1 MNSLLVFTRFQL
13 LFAALESKMM
23 MVSTVFTILFGVAGP
38 HRFSRTATPD
48 SNAPC
53 NVDSSTAEE
62 QADYLNMSGPSA
74 TASSTLAGDYLA
86 MTPRA
91 TLSSSPSARSIASR
105 VGAARLNGHQSMV
118 SLWSSS
124 RTQSKPTHTSWN
136 VFHYGGNPDQTPQSP
151 VESISTNEAAPEDGK
166 HCEHVSELA
175 NMVNCFW

>member
-1 MNSLLVFTRFQL
+1 
-13 LFAALESKMM
+13 MM

-91 TLSSSPSARSIASR
+91 TLSSSPSARSLAPTL
-105 VGAARLNGHQSMV
+105 GAADAEHGRDQNGNASAN
-118 SLWSSS
+118 
-124 RTQSKPTHTSWN
+124 KDPTVRGT
-136 VFHYGGNPDQTPQSP
+136 
-151 VESISTNEAAPEDGK
+151 
-166 HCEHVSELA
+166 
-175 NMVNCFW
+175 